1 MTVFATL
8 LALAFF
14 GMEGVAWLTHRY
26 LMHGPLWSL
35 HRSHH
40 EPRPGRF
47 ERNDLFGGLFSLPS
61 IALIYLGTHGT
72 PWALPLGI
80 GMTAYGAAYF
90 LFHDVLVHK
99 RLRPRWRPQGAYLD
113 RIVRAHLRHH
123 RTHTKHGAV
132 SFGFLWAPREPRVPG
147 VSPEPTP

>member
-1 MTVFATL
+1 MLFTGL
-8 LALAFF
+8 LVAAFV

-26 LMHGPLWSL
+26 LMHGPLWCL

-40 EPRPGRF
+40 EPRLGRF
-47 ERNDLFGGLFSLPS
+47 EKNDLFGLFFSLPS

-99 RLRPRWRPQGAYLD
+99 RLRTPLRPRGAYLD

-123 RTHTKHGAV
+123 RTHAKHGAV
-132 SFGFLWAPREPRVPG
+132 SFGFLWAPPQ
-147 VSPEPTP
+147 PENPAA